1 MIYRK
6 ACLFVLSII
15 LLTPSGLYARDNITF
30 KEDMITKD
38 EPIEIVS
45 DRMDAFKDERLVKF
59 VGNATAK
66 QGDKLLKADQL
77 LLFYKK
83 EADKEGKTGKTPL
96 AGTGQMEKIEA
107 KGNVSSTQGERI
119 VTSDEAV
126 YYHDSGQV
134 ILTGNVVMR
143 EGKNIIKGCKATI
156 YLNENRGKM
165 EECES
170 GKKQRVRATIYSQE
184 TKKEGIK

>member
-15 LLTPSGLYARDNITF
+15 LLTPSGLYAQDNIIAN
-30 KEDMITKD
+30 EDIITKN
-38 EPIEIVS
+38 EPIEIGS
-45 DRMDAFKDERLVKF
+45 DRMDAYKDDKLVKF

-66 QGDKLLKADQL
+66 QGDKLLKADQFL
-77 LLFYKK
+77 LYYKK
-83 EADKEGKTGKTPL
+83 DAGKEGKTGKTSL
-96 AGTGQMEKIEA
+96 DATGAMDKIEA

-134 ILTGNVVMR
+134 ILTGNVVMS

-156 YLNENRGKM
+156 Y
-165 EECES
+165 
-170 GKKQRVRATIYSQE
+170 
-184 TKKEGIK
+184 